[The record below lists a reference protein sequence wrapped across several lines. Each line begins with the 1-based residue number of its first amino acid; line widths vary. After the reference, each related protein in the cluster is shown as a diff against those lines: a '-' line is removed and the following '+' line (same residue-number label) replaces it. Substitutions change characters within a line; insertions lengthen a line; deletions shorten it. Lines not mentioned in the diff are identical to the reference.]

1 MEPRALPAAGEG
13 EGRPG
18 WGWGEP
24 LPPRAGAVPGRA
36 LTPSGTHRPPPA
48 PPPGLPPKRGERGE
62 SPSAKRSPAG
72 FERRWTE
79 GGEGQQGN
87 EMRRRRVRPRQAKN
101 FSG

>member
-48 PPPGLPPKRGERGE
+48 PPRAPAEAGGAGGIALSQEEARG
-62 SPSAKRSPAG
+62 
-72 FERRWTE
+72 F
-79 GGEGQQGN
+79 
-87 EMRRRRVRPRQAKN
+87 
-101 FSG
+101 